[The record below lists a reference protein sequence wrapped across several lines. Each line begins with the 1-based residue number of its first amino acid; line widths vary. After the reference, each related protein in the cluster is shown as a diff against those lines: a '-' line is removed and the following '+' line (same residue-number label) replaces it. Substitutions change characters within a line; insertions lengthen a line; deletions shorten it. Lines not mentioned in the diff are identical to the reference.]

1 MVNHN
6 GIAREHRIPL
16 KKIRCMTDK
25 CYERVKK
32 IWQGVGGKPPPAP
45 DLKKIGPRSTITVF
59 PRAGHES
66 IGLL

>member
-1 MVNHN
+1 MSRLSLSIA

-32 IWQGVGGKPPPAP
+32 IWQGLGGKP
-45 DLKKIGPRSTITVF
+45 LPRKT
-59 PRAGHES
+59 
-66 IGLL
+66 